1 MTTAGPPP
9 DLREV
14 EVFFRR
20 NGLPH
25 LAESPDFREET
36 LRRLRPVAVA
46 LAIAAIVLAVLLD
59 LSWWERVLVIGLP
72 ILLLGAL
79 SYSLVSFGVLALI
92 AHQGRPA
99 LSGLR
104 ATTSV
109 AIRALPPLLAVL
121 LFLSLA
127 QETWR
132 AFGQLEGWRFGAVL
146 VGFGLLCSIILIA
159 GLRRERSALYAPVP
173 GAELEAAARL
183 TPAAPL
189 VGAGIAPATPPL
201 DRLARI
207 NVAVSLFVALGVRVL
222 AVGVAVGVA
231 FMVFGLLIVD
241 RELTAEWVGERP
253 NVLLDVSI
261 SGREVI
267 VSEALVRV
275 AAILGGFAALYFVA
289 VALGDKRNREQFLDD
304 ELDRMERVMAAWS
317 YYRGALAARVTA
329 PAARGAPG

>member
-1 MTTAGPPP
+1 MSATDPPP
-9 DLREV
+9 ELGEV
-14 EVFFRR
+14 EAFFRR
-20 NGLPH
+20 SGLPH
-25 LAESPDFREET
+25 LADSLDFREET
-36 LRRLRPVAVA
+36 LRRLRPVAALLAVA
-46 LAIAAIVLAVLLD
+46 AVVLAVAFD
-59 LSWWERVLVIGLP
+59 RPWWERVLVIVLP
-72 ILLLGAL
+72 ILLIGAL

-92 AHQGRPA
+92 THQGRPA
-99 LSGLR
+99 LSGVA

-132 AFGQLEGWRFGAVL
+132 AFGQLEGWRFGSVL
-146 VGFGLLCSIILIA
+146 VGFGLLSSIILIA
-159 GLRRERSALYAPVP
+159 GLRRERRALYAPAP
-173 GAELEAAARL
+173 GPALEEAARL

-189 VGAGIAPATPPL
+189 VDAGIAPATPPL
-201 DRLARI
+201 DRLARL

-241 RELTAEWVGERP
+241 RALTAEWVGEQP
-253 NVLLDVSI
+253 NVLLEVSI

-275 AAILGGFAALYFVA
+275 AAALGAFAALYFVA
-289 VALGDKRNREQFLDD
+289 VALGDARNREQFLDD
-304 ELDRMERVMAAWS
+304 ELDRLRRVMAAWS
-317 YYRGALAARVTA
+317 YYRGAL
-329 PAARGAPG
+329 PRG